1 MSAETGERVRVSA
14 VAVFEKLQA
23 EQGQIKIVEGRSWA
37 PPYARVEA
45 SELRRYRNID
55 PFRAELA
62 KVFEEDYTLD
72 VGKR

>member
-1 MSAETGERVRVSA
+1 MSAETGEWVRVSA
-14 VAVFEKLQA
+14 VAVFEELQT
-23 EQGQIKIVEGRSWA
+23 EQGQIEIVEGRSWA

-45 SELRRYRNID
+45 SELRRHRNIH

-62 KVFEEDYTLD
+62 KVFEEDYALD